1 MITQTSILAYR
12 SLNADKLNLR
22 QKQIIEVLKTVKVVN
37 NREISEKSNLPI
49 NVVTPRCGELRT
61 KGVVEEAYKDTDK
74 VTGRVST
81 FWKLAEV

>member
-1 MITQTSILAYR
+1 MRQTSILAYR
-12 SLNADKLNLR
+12 SLSKDKLGQR
-22 QKQIIEVLKTVKVVN
+22 QKQVLEVLRVMGVAN
-37 NREISEKSNLPI
+37 NREISEKANLPI